1 MKTDDKLIKIYNEAY
16 KYLLQEVG
24 EKVLS
29 TELNHYIQYTPT
41 SLNDIY
47 RGMVIS
53 LKNKQG
59 YMNFIGKT
67 EDMREILI
75 DFDPKAVHEK
85 FNEDWEKL
93 VMVFKEKFGIK
104 YNIDLSNKKN
114 AWVMYS
120 KGVLSCAQFLTRFAS
135 LEDFDKFVQSFFY
148 NEYTVAALPMILD
161 KEIFGFGFALAC
173 DFLKEQGYTKY
184 AKPDIHLKDIFT
196 ALDMVKNDSEYEIF
210 KQAVRIAKLVGT
222 EPVIVDKVF
231 WLIGSGFFNSQDI
244 KIGSQKVKFIE
255 YAKYFVDK

>member
-24 EKVLS
+24 EKILT

-41 SLNDIY
+41 SLNDIF
-47 RGMVIS
+47 RGMVVS

-67 EDMREILI
+67 EDMRDILK
-75 DFDPKAVHEK
+75 DFDPKTV
-85 FNEDWEKL
+85 NEMYKADWEKL
-93 VMVFKEKFGIK
+93 AIIFKEKFGGK
-104 YNIDLSNKKN
+104 FNIDLTNNKN

-135 LEDFDKFVQSFFY
+135 LEDFDTFVRSFFY
-148 NEYTVAALPMILD
+148 NEYTVAALPMVLD

-184 AKPDIHLKDIFT
+184 AKPDLWLKRLFT
-196 ALDMVKNDSEYEIF
+196 VLDMAENDSEYEIF
-210 KQAVRIAKLVGT
+210 KQAVKIAKLAGT
-222 EPVIVDKVF
+222 ETAIVDKVF
-231 WLIGSGFFNSQDI
+231 WLIGTGNFNSQGI
-244 KIGSQKVKFIE
+244 NIEGQSEKFIE
-255 YAKYFVDK
+255 YVKYFIDK